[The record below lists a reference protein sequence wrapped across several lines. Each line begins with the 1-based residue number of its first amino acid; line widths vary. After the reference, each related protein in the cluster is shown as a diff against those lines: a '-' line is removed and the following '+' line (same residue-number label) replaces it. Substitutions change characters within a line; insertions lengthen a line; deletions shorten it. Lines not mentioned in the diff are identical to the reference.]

1 MAAKVLSQTDNG
13 TTPGLPRPEDFSTA
27 DLEECLQKGEI
38 QLENGDL
45 CLAEN
50 SFAGALRLVTVDSRD
65 REAVCLLRLGEVYK
79 KRGELSHPKD
89 HSALIKASAL
99 LNAALTRIDDTS
111 DHSALQHDP
120 DIHAPSNS
128 ATMPPSTHSVELQ
141 QQGASS
147 CTVQTECSKDYI
159 KSLLREIEIIFVS
172 DVTGVQIS
180 EAFQSD
186 DIEEHKKK
194 LMQIRSECET
204 KLNTIAKKYSTSF
217 DQSDEERKRQE
228 LSQGTAVRDLYCKIA
243 EDMKTLV
250 RDLLTECVSAIGGP
264 AGDVKYAVIGLG
276 SLARQE
282 MTPYSDL
289 EFAILVQEGCNTDDV
304 RTYFKTLTRYLH
316 LKILNL
322 GETILPAVGVQSL
335 NDFTSW
341 NPLDDWY
348 HDSLTPRGFAFDG
361 AMPWASKTPLGREQ
375 GVTSDQLTC
384 LILTPSEMAAI
395 QTDPRALDW
404 SHLREV
410 LTCVTLI
417 HGDPSLVEDYETLL
431 HNILFEQVDQFG
443 TTLGMRRATKNLLA
457 SLQEFKTDLSGMLSA
472 GKLFQVKK
480 EIYRMPSI
488 LLSSL
493 GLFFG
498 ITEKSSWEIVQAL
511 QRKGVINVE
520 AEHNLKFAVS
530 IATQLRLRTYLSNL
544 GQKDNISTLPK
555 ASLET
560 LEGWKGEEEE
570 EMRPSAAIF
579 GMESPAIL
587 FRFFQTVL
595 PLEESVGSLFAGKF
609 TGEKSSEVTPS
620 TLHPWLEL
628 SLKTK
633 EFYDSSLKNR
643 ALVHM
648 RLLQYQDAKA
658 CLEQY
663 IAETDEGDALQSS
676 ILIGQVL
683 YHLGDY
689 KGAVTCFRNLTDRR
703 LSSKKD
709 RISVVTFLGQA
720 HHQNGNLQESS
731 RCFEEALKELRKKGE
746 PESDLSE
753 TELLNNLAC
762 ALRSTGKYTEAIS
775 CFEEALAM
783 DGGGQKQ
790 RQGNPRVAVILNN
803 MGDTYQSEGQYDKAI
818 QCYVEALTIEQK
830 IYGDNRAHPFM
841 AATLHNL
848 GSAYRDI
855 GDFSAAMSAF
865 QSSLQIKE
873 TVFGK
878 DALHPEIATTLDG
891 LAALK
896 RHQGNFV
903 HAQQLNKQA
912 FFIRRTVFGE
922 NADNLEIA
930 ESLANMGANCLER
943 PKDFQEGLS
952 LLEEAYEMRKRIFK
966 NTSHPCVAKSLH
978 NIGVA
983 LYKLEQYEPALT
995 KHKEALEMFR
1005 EIGPLDV
1012 KNLEIAAALGGI
1024 GSCLCHLG
1032 DTTEGRLRLEEAL
1045 TMFKSISGFSNPDI
1059 IKLYS
1064 NLAKVMM
1071 EQGDIKEAM
1080 DFLMEALDAVK
1091 SSRVAIY
1098 YHGGQN
1104 ASNEENKETMSV
1116 QNKEGDDKEG
1126 VALPRSYTAEEA
1138 TILGQLGVACT
1149 LSGMARRQ
1157 NVLHLRKTR
1166 NILYIAVLQQN
1177 VSCKVVFTYIRL
1189 TSRL

>member
-1 MAAKVLSQTDNG
+1 MAAKELSQTDNG

-27 DLEECLQKGEI
+27 DFEECLQKGKM

-45 CLAEN
+45 CSAEK
-50 SFAGALRLVTVDSRD
+50 SFAGALRLITVDSRD
-65 REAVCLLRLGEVYK
+65 RESVCLLRLGEVYK
-79 KRGELSHPKD
+79 KRGELSCPKD
-89 HSALIKASAL
+89 HSAIIKASAL

-141 QQGASS
+141 QQDASS

-159 KSLLREIEIIFVS
+159 KSLLQEIEIIFVS
-172 DVTGVQIS
+172 NVTGLQITKS
-180 EAFQSD
+180 FQSD
-186 DIEEHKKK
+186 NIEEHKRT

-204 KLNTIAKKYSTSF
+204 KLNTIVKKYSTSF

-228 LSQGTAVRDLYCKIA
+228 LAPGTAVRDLYCKIA

-250 RDLLTECVSAIGGP
+250 RDLLEECVSVIGGP
-264 AGDVKYAVIGLG
+264 PGDVKYAVIGLG

-289 EFAILVQEGCNTDDV
+289 EFAILVQEGNNTDDV
-304 RTYFKTLTRYLH
+304 RTYFKALTRYLH

-335 NDFTSW
+335 NDFTSR

-375 GVTSDQLTC
+375 
-384 LILTPSEMAAI
+384 EMAAL

-417 HGDPSLVEDYETLL
+417 HGDPSLVQDYETLL
-431 HNILFEQVDQFG
+431 HNILFQQVDQFG

-498 ITEKSSWEIVQAL
+498 IKEKSSWEIIQAL
-511 QRKGVINVE
+511 QSKGVINVE

-530 IATQLRLRTYLSNL
+530 IATQLRLRTYLSNM

-555 ASLET
+555 ASLEMS
-560 LEGWKGEEEE
+560 EGWKGEEEE
-570 EMRPSAAIF
+570 EVRPSAAIF

-587 FRFFQTVL
+587 FRFFETVL
-595 PLEESVGSLFAGKF
+595 PLEESVGSLFSGKF
-609 TGEKSSEVTPS
+609 TGKKSSEVTPS
-620 TLHPWLEL
+620 TLHPRLES
-628 SLKTK
+628 SLRTE

-709 RISVVTFLGQA
+709 KISVVTFLGQA
-720 HHQNGNLQESS
+720 HHQNGNLQEAS

-783 DGGGQKQ
+783 DGGGKKQ
-790 RQGNPRVAVILNN
+790 REGNPRVAVILNN
-803 MGDTYQSEGQYDKAI
+803 MGDAYQTEGQYAKAI

-848 GSAYRDI
+848 GSAYRDV

-873 TVFGK
+873 IVFGK
-878 DALHPEIATTLDG
+878 DAMHPEIATTLDG
-891 LAALK
+891 LATMK
-896 RHQGNFV
+896 RHQGDFAQ
-903 HAQQLNKQA
+903 AQQLNTRA
-912 FFIRRTVFGE
+912 LRIRRTVFGE

-930 ESLANMGANCLER
+930 ESLANMGVNCLER

-952 LLEEAYEMRKRIFK
+952 FLEEAYEMRKRIFK
-966 NTSHPCVAKSLH
+966 NTSHPCIAKSLH

-1005 EIGPLDV
+1005 EIGQLGV
-1012 KNLEIAAALGGI
+1012 KNLDIAAALG
-1024 GSCLCHLG
+1024 
-1032 DTTEGRLRLEEAL
+1032 
-1045 TMFKSISGFSNPDI
+1045 
-1059 IKLYS
+1059 
-1064 NLAKVMM
+1064 
-1071 EQGDIKEAM
+1071 
-1080 DFLMEALDAVK
+1080 
-1091 SSRVAIY
+1091 
-1098 YHGGQN
+1098 
-1104 ASNEENKETMSV
+1104 
-1116 QNKEGDDKEG
+1116 EGDDKEG
-1126 VALPRSYTAEEA
+1126 VALPRSYTADEA

-1149 LSGMARRQ
+1149 LSAPWAFY
-1157 NVLHLRKTR
+1157 LFPKLKFHLRGQRFDGDDGVIDVGMIEPCRFYKS
-1166 NILYIAVLQQN
+1166 LSQQQD
-1177 VSCKVVFTYIRL
+1177 KFTGKNTTL
-1189 TSRL
+1189 